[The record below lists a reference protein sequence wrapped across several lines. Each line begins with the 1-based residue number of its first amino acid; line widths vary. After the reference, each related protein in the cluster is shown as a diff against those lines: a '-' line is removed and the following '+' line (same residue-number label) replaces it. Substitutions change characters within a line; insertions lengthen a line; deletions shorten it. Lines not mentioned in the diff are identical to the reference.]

1 MKGCHLKMPDGLDDS
16 FSQQISAILVN
27 HFGSKKAAEILRKS
41 VLIGYIDRKTRA
53 ANRGSK
59 SRGSFANLYAIY
71 VLVEDYIQKS
81 FHTRGNYAKY
91 EGARFTQLM
100 IRQRQLPFGEK
111 LQNHALNSRLNDE
124 FHKFYPD
131 EPSRP
136 ILRDVAT
143 QRYWISESLLI
154 VAGENIAEAVLEI
167 IDKYIETRRD
177 RFTEFIGACQAID
190 ELDDSQSDKKVDFV
204 ASLLQPN
211 TDARIFEIVS
221 FCIMKVHYGDETV
234 WIGPTRET
242 VEEEILRLF
251 KTGRTNAND
260 GGIDFVMRPLGRFFQ
275 VTETLDLKK
284 YFLDI
289 DKVQRFPITFVVKT
303 DLSSSVVRARLKAG
317 AEQLFQVEKVI
328 EAYMAAIEEI
338 ITIPQL
344 LQYLNEAAEQ
354 GKFSEIISEIILQ
367 SRVEF
372 NLDDDEEAMLR
383 AMDSV

>member
-1 MKGCHLKMPDGLDDS
+1 MPEDALDS
-16 FSQQISAILVN
+16 FADEVLAILVRR
-27 HFGSKKAAEILRKS
+27 FGPDTGHKIFHESL
-41 VLIGYIDRKTRA
+41 LIGYIVLKTRA

-71 VLVEDYIQKS
+71 VLVEDYIAKGYVQRS
-81 FHTRGNYAKY
+81 NYSEY
-91 EGARFTQLM
+91 EGARFSQLM

-111 LQNHALNSRLNDE
+111 LQNHALNNRLNDE

-131 EPSRP
+131 EPARP

-143 QRYWISESLLI
+143 QRYWITEPLL
-154 VAGENIAEAVLEI
+154 VVHDQNIAEAIIEI
-167 IDKYIETRRD
+167 IDKYVETRRD
-177 RFTEFIGACQAID
+177 RFTEFISDCQQID
-190 ELDDSQSDKKVDFV
+190 ELDDSESQKKVEFV
-204 ASLLQPN
+204 ASLLQPT

-221 FCIMKVHYGDETV
+221 FAIMKAHYGSDTI
-234 WIGPTRET
+234 WIGPTRES
-242 VEEEILRLF
+242 VEEQILRLY

-289 DKVQRFPITFVVKT
+289 DKVQRFPITFVIKT
-303 DLSSSVVRARLKAG
+303 ELESSVVRDRLRAG
-317 AEQLFQVEKVI
+317 AEELFGVQKVVD
-328 EAYMAAIEEI
+328 AYMAAVEEVV
-338 ITIPQL
+338 TIPQL
-344 LQYLNEAAEQ
+344 LQYLEQAAAE
-354 GKFSEIISEIILQ
+354 GKFSEIISEIILH

-383 AMDSV
+383 AMTAS

>member
-1 MKGCHLKMPDGLDDS
+1 MDFRSKMPEDVADAFADGVFSILTRRFGRDTGHKIFHDS
-16 FSQQISAILVN
+16 L
-27 HFGSKKAAEILRKS
+27 
-41 VLIGYIDRKTRA
+41 LIGYIVRKTRA

-71 VLVEDYIQKS
+71 VLVEDYITKGYVQRADYS
-81 FHTRGNYAKY
+81 QY
-91 EGARFTQLM
+91 EGARFSQLM
-100 IRQRQLPFGEK
+100 LRQRQLPFGEK
-111 LQNHALNSRLNDE
+111 LQNHALNNRLNDE

-143 QRYWISESLLI
+143 QRYWITELLLE
-154 VAGENIAEAVLEI
+154 VHGHNIAEAVIEI
-167 IDKYIETRRD
+167 IDKYVETRRD
-177 RFTEFIGACQAID
+177 RFTEFISDCQRIN
-190 ELDDSQSDKKVDFV
+190 ELDDSESQKKVEFV
-204 ASLLQPN
+204 ASLLQPT

-221 FCIMKVHYGDETV
+221 FAIMKAHYGNETI
-234 WIGPTRET
+234 WIGPTRES
-242 VEEEILRLF
+242 VEEQILRLY

-260 GGIDFVMRPLGRFFQ
+260 GGIDFVMRPIGRFFQ

-303 DLSSSVVRARLKAG
+303 ELDSSVVQGRLRAG
-317 AEQLFQVEKVI
+317 AEELFGVEKVVD
-328 EAYMAAIEEI
+328 AYMTAVEEVV
-338 ITIPQL
+338 TIPQL
-344 LQYLNEAAEQ
+344 LRYLGQATER
-354 GKFSEIISEIILQ
+354 GKFSEIISEIILH

-383 AMDSV
+383 AMTTT